1 MIESQEHF
9 LTNKKQH
16 TEIKHKIFHD
26 TFRSILGISAKFS
39 KNNSFTYIDLYAGQG
54 KFNDATFGS
63 PMLALNTILESEVI
77 NSFHQLKCFFSEI
90 DKTSYSELEKNISYL
105 KSSKKLNPKI
115 ATQLHNGNWHEK
127 SDEIKNLLQFSTWG
141 FIFVDPFSNEVNLNN
156 LIDLLQNHAKLQ
168 DFMIFINFQSLKR
181 IIGRYPEHENTAKFL
196 GIDKKELK
204 NLILSNDLINECIR
218 TRFSA
223 ISKDYIVNISIPTTR
238 EGKIVEKDN
247 FQLLLGTNS
256 IGVSDAFL
264 NSYFESL
271 EEYKGSFETS
281 LFDNIG
287 NDIIKIIKYKKT
299 ISLNN
304 IVQELYTNT
313 NSWKYAEKNN
323 IPTSDNIHR
332 SINDLLKNKLIK
344 IANIPDEFLI
354 KSNKTINKKAY
365 SRNKYMREIILE

>member
-26 TFRSILGISAKFS
+26 TFKSILGISAKFS
-39 KNNSFTYIDLYAGQG
+39 QNNSFTYLDLYAGQG
-54 KFNDATFGS
+54 KFSDDSFGS

-90 DKTSYSELEKNISYL
+90 DKASYSELEKNISHL
-105 KSSKKLNPKI
+105 KLNKKLNPKV
-115 ATQLHNGNWHEK
+115 ATHLHNGNWHEK
-127 SDEIKNLLQFSTWG
+127 NNDIENLLKFSKWG

-156 LIDLLQNHAKLQ
+156 LIELLQNHAKLQ

-196 GIDKKELK
+196 GVKKEELK
-204 NLILSNDLINECIR
+204 KLITSNDLINKCIR
-218 TRFSA
+218 SRFSDIA
-223 ISKDYIVNISIPTTR
+223 KDYLINISIPTTR

-271 EEYKGSFETS
+271 EEYKGNFITS

-287 NDIIKIIKYKKT
+287 DDIIKIIKDKKT

-304 IVQELYTNT
+304 IIQELYTNT

-332 SINDLLKNKLIK
+332 SINDLLKNKRVK
-344 IANIPDEFLI
+344 IVNIPDEFLI
-354 KSNKTINKKAY
+354 KKNKTIHKKAY

>member
-1 MIESQEHF
+1 MWP
-9 LTNKKQH
+9 
-16 TEIKHKIFHD
+16 
-26 TFRSILGISAKFS
+26 SAC
-39 KNNSFTYIDLYAGQG
+39 
-54 KFNDATFGS
+54 
-63 PMLALNTILESEVI
+63 V
-77 NSFHQLKCFFSEI
+77 
-90 DKTSYSELEKNISYL
+90 
-105 KSSKKLNPKI
+105 
-115 ATQLHNGNWHEK
+115 
-127 SDEIKNLLQFSTWG
+127 ST
-141 FIFVDPFSNEVNLNN
+141 
-156 LIDLLQNHAKLQ
+156 
-168 DFMIFINFQSLKR
+168 
-181 IIGRYPEHENTAKFL
+181 
-196 GIDKKELK
+196 
-204 NLILSNDLINECIR
+204 
-218 TRFSA
+218 
-223 ISKDYIVNISIPTTR
+223 
-238 EGKIVEKDN
+238 
-247 FQLLLGTNS
+247 TNS

-271 EEYKGSFETS
+271 EEYKGSFATS